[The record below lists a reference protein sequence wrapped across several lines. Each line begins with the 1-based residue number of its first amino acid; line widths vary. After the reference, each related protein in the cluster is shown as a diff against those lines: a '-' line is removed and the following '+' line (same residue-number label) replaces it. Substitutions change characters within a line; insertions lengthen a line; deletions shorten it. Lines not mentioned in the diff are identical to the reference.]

1 MGNEQGHVNWMDQ
14 IFRDYEKDGGLRNNP
29 GFGKPLPL
37 PESALS
43 GNMYDNFLSKSKDA
57 GFLPLWIKWQKEIRE
72 ELSEVVQL
80 RKMNGGNMQITKRIE
95 DINEKVRTYNA
106 ICPPKMQRREIEL
119 ESIESQ
125 YEKWK

>member
-29 GFGKPLPL
+29 GFGKPLP
-37 PESALS
+37 ESALS
-43 GNMYDNFLSKSKDA
+43 GNMYDNFLSKAKDA

>member
-1 MGNEQGHVNWMDQ
+1 MGKEQGHVNWMDQ
-14 IFRDYEKDGGLRNNP
+14 IFLDYEKNGGLKNNP
-29 GFGKPLPL
+29 GFGKPL

-43 GNMYDNFLSKSKDA
+43 GNMYDNFLAKAKDA

-72 ELSEVVQL
+72 ALAEVVRL
-80 RKMNGGNMQITKRIE
+80 RKMNEQESEINNRIE

-119 ESIESQ
+119 ESVEIQ